1 MARALKTRAV
11 KCGSKEK
18 TKKFSKKPIA
28 KKLSV
33 ALAKPKMPAK
43 KLAATEVAKV
53 AVPEKKNVSQ
63 KLIETIERR
72 KQERA
77 EKQGA
82 FLAKK
87 PGRRGRRP
95 KNVEY
100 TPNNNEED
108 QYVFEPGY
116 ERLEYDTGIRL
127 KDHSE
132 DSTGGL
138 ERVEDFDEELNFD
151 W

>member
-11 KCGSKEK
+11 KSGSKEK
-18 TKKFSKKPIA
+18 TKKFAKKSAVRKLTVAPQKLKEIA
-28 KKLSV
+28 KK
-33 ALAKPKMPAK
+33 
-43 KLAATEVAKV
+43 
-53 AVPEKKNVSQ
+53 AVSAPPVVEKKNVSQ
-63 KLIETIERR
+63 KLLETIERR
-72 KQERA
+72 KRERA
-77 EKQGA
+77 QKHGA
-82 FLAKK
+82 FLVKK

-108 QYVFEPGY
+108 QYVFEAEY

-132 DSTGGL
+132 EAGGGL

>member
-11 KCGSKEK
+11 KSGSRDK
-18 TKKFSKKPIA
+18 A
-28 KKLSV
+28 KKLIKKTASKKLSAV
-33 ALAKPKMPAK
+33 APKVKQVVKKVEVAAEVMPAP
-43 KLAATEVAKV
+43 V
-53 AVPEKKNVSQ
+53 EKKNVSQ
-63 KLIETIERR
+63 KLLETIERR
-72 KQERA
+72 KLERA
-77 EKQGA
+77 KQGA
-82 FLAKK
+82 FLAKR

-100 TPNNNEED
+100 TPSNNEEE
-108 QYVFEPGY
+108 QFVYESEY

-132 DSTGGL
+132 DASGGL

>member
-18 TKKFSKKPIA
+18 TKKFIKKPIT
-28 KKLSV
+28 KKLS
-33 ALAKPKMPAK
+33 AAATKPKAAAK
-43 KLAATEVAKV
+43 KAASLE
-53 AVPEKKNVSQ
+53 AVKAPVVEKKNVSQ
-63 KLIETIERR
+63 KLLETIERR

-77 EKQGA
+77 EKHGA

-132 DSTGGL
+132 DASGGL
-138 ERVEDFDEELNFD
+138 DRVEDFDEELNFD